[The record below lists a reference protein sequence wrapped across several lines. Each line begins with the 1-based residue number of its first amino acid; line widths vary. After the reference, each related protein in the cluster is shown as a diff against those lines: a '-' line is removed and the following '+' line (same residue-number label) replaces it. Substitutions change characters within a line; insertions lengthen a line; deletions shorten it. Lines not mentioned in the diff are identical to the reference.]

1 MRLKVKGQCD
11 STMASAFNTYKFE
24 TFKRKEKKVKWAKLY
39 VMN

>member
-24 TFKRKEKKVKWAKLY
+24 TFKRKEKTL
-39 VMN
+39 NGQSFTL